1 VDRFIA
7 HTCAIQPENGSWRE
21 KKKSREPFCRDLA
34 HDGVER
40 DERVP
45 SVQNIMKTKNI
56 SIVALAVGLCA
67 CPFVPVLAQTP
78 CPAVETL
85 ATGLIAPS
93 KIIQTP
99 RGDFIVAEGGPQVPN
114 NGRVSIVDQN
124 GVRRTLL
131 DGLPSARTFVGDFN
145 GVTGVYLDGRT
156 LYVLNGQGDVTLAGP
171 VQGTERA
178 NPSPSSPIF
187 SSVLAVHFS
196 AAMEDTTTGITLT
209 LADHQ
214 ALKSGETLTKLDAA
228 GRKMTIQ
235 LFADFP
241 DYAPE
246 PRPNF
251 ADNVRHAHPYGIV
264 ADESFLY
271 IVDAGFNT
279 VRKLERASG
288 AEQTLATFAP
298 TPNPNFP
305 AGPPFIENVPT
316 SIRWNGDQLLVSLLS
331 GAPFIAGL
339 SQVRQIDRVTGE
351 SSSIAQ
357 GLTAAIDATP
367 LFEGDAP
374 AGFLTLEFNLNFP
387 APGPGRLQFVS
398 APNASPVIL
407 SGCLTTS
414 SSMVLDRK
422 SNRLVIAELATGRL
436 VTLPLP

>member
-1 VDRFIA
+1 M
-7 HTCAIQPENGSWRE
+7 
-21 KKKSREPFCRDLA
+21 KKPDSKRTDQTANLFPSRAQIFVLGLSTLCFA
-34 HDGVER
+34 
-40 DERVP
+40 
-45 SVQNIMKTKNI
+45 
-56 SIVALAVGLCA
+56 IVANLH
-67 CPFVPVLAQTP
+67 AQSP
-78 CPAVETL
+78 CPTVETF
-85 ATGLIAPS
+85 ATGLLAPS

-99 RGDFIVAEGGPQVPN
+99 RGDFVVAEGGPQVPN
-114 NGRVSIVDQN
+114 NGRVSIVDRH

-145 GVTGVYLDGRT
+145 GTTGIYLDGRT

-251 ADNVRHAHPYGIV
+251 ADNVRHSHPYGIV
-264 ADESFLY
+264 ADENSLY
-271 IVDAGFNT
+271 IVDAGFNK
-279 VRKLERASG
+279 VRKLDRASG
-288 AEQTLATFAP
+288 IEQTLATFAP

-316 SIRWNGDQLLVSLLS
+316 SIRWSGDQLVVSLLA
-331 GAPFIAGL
+331 GAPFLPAL
-339 SQVRQIDRVTGE
+339 SQVKQVDPVAGTQTT
-351 SSSIAQ
+351 IAS
-357 GLTAAIDATP
+357 GLTAAIDVTP
-367 LFEGDAP
+367 LTVDGAA

-398 APNASPVIL
+398 EANASPVIL

-422 SNRLVIAELATGRL
+422 SGRLVIAELATGRL
-436 VTLPLP
+436 ITLALP